1 MPYFT
6 SWDANAFLC
15 LLSLFPEEV
24 VRGMFKNVK
33 KVHEEFVREES
44 LKYWLTLPKS
54 ITSVKGKRN
63 LKEFEGLWKWRC
75 PEKRRY
81 NIVQWTSSCVG
92 RTLGPREQER
102 GEGTSE
108 RGYWDSGAAIGYSI
122 RDLSIDTSEWDD
134 SEEEEQYFDMKERER
149 RHFLSKW
156 YEGIHEG
163 RYFLFFKENDIWAPN
178 LFDEYKNEGFSI
190 CGLSS
195 WSQVAQDL
203 LTIDGPGLGEKAG
216 RTIDHIDDLLI

>member
-1 MPYFT
+1 V
-6 SWDANAFLC
+6 
-15 LLSLFPEEV
+15 FPEEV
-24 VRGMFKNVK
+24 VRGMIKNVK

-54 ITSVKGKRN
+54 NTSVKGKRN

-75 PEKRRY
+75 PEKRRH
-81 NIVQWTSSCVG
+81 NVVQWTSSCVG
-92 RTLGPREQER
+92 RTLGPREQDR

-122 RDLSIDTSEWDD
+122 RDLSIDTSEWGGY
-134 SEEEEQYFDMKERER
+134 EEEQYFNMKERGR

-156 YEGIHEG
+156 YDGIHEG
-163 RYFLFFKENDIWAPN
+163 RYFLFFKENDIWTPD

-216 RTIDHIDDLLI
+216 GTIDHIDDLLI